1 MTHVKFMVAATLGE
15 NLRPPIPKWSNGQ
28 LPLPI
33 GKPRAVDNMASMF
46 WVWHFKR
53 SICVCWAV
61 IGSDAAKNIFNVT
74 IYKTLKWTEV
84 TTLKLPLST
93 ETLVWLNVIGW
104 VGGSLLRCNYYHES
118 LACEEED
125 FCERYILGEGGLRT
139 AVWKALS
146 CFVENCSVTAKLHLR
161 DENIFEVWVIL
172 FPKINRFI
180 F

>member
-28 LPLPI
+28 LLLPI

-84 TTLKLPLST
+84 TTLKLLLST
-93 ETLVWLNVIGW
+93 ETLVRLNVR
-104 VGGSLLRCNYYHES
+104 VGGRKFVKMQLLPRVIGLWRGRLLRTIHI
-118 LACEEED
+118 
-125 FCERYILGEGGLRT
+125 RWGGLRT

-146 CFVENCSVTAKLHLR
+146 YFVENCSVTAKLHLR